1 MINQFSL
8 KVGVR
13 YLFTGASG
21 FSKLVNTVSVVGLAL
36 GIILLI
42 VVSSVHNGLADE
54 RRNMLLRVVP
64 HAFLTA
70 GADSSLR
77 IEAIRA
83 MDEVTSIRREFR
95 GMAIVAGRAAAPV
108 VLDLIGV
115 DLAIGSVVP
124 ADFVE
129 GSTFNETMQ
138 HGIALPQYLANRL
151 GHRLGDAIDLTFVVP
166 TPSGL
171 TSTSASFQ
179 LTGLFKF
186 VTEVDAITAF
196 VGLAALQERRLLS
209 TGKVGWNIS
218 VAEPFEVEAL
228 LADQPDV
235 STWIDTHGEAFRAY
249 QLERTVMYLLMT
261 LVLMLASFNIIAG
274 QAMLINVKRAD
285 IAILATLGASRRQ
298 LLSAFAIQGGVITAV
313 GIGVGLVLGL
323 TIANN
328 INVIFDTIDGALG
341 IAILEQTA
349 FTELP
354 ARVALF
360 DVVGAVLIAL
370 VLGGFALVKPLRLAL
385 LESPAYVLNRL
396 S

>member
-1 MINQFSL
+1 
-8 KVGVR
+8 
-13 YLFTGASG
+13 
-21 FSKLVNTVSVVGLAL
+21 
-36 GIILLI
+36 
-42 VVSSVHNGLADE
+42 
-54 RRNMLLRVVP
+54 
-64 HAFLTA
+64 
-70 GADSSLR
+70 
-77 IEAIRA
+77 
-83 MDEVTSIRREFR
+83 
-95 GMAIVAGRAAAPV
+95 
-108 VLDLIGV
+108 
-115 DLAIGSVVP
+115 
-124 ADFVE
+124 
-129 GSTFNETMQ
+129 
-138 HGIALPQYLANRL
+138 
-151 GHRLGDAIDLTFVVP
+151 
-166 TPSGL
+166 
-171 TSTSASFQ
+171 
-179 LTGLFKF
+179 
-186 VTEVDAITAF
+186 
-196 VGLAALQERRLLS
+196 
-209 TGKVGWNIS
+209 
-218 VAEPFEVEAL
+218 
-228 LADQPDV
+228 
-235 STWIDTHGEAFRAY
+235 
-249 QLERTVMYLLMT
+249 MYLLMT

-298 LLSAFAIQGGVITAV
+298 LLSAFAIQGGVITAA

>member
-1 MINQFSL
+1 
-8 KVGVR
+8 
-13 YLFTGASG
+13 
-21 FSKLVNTVSVVGLAL
+21 
-36 GIILLI
+36 
-42 VVSSVHNGLADE
+42 
-54 RRNMLLRVVP
+54 
-64 HAFLTA
+64 
-70 GADSSLR
+70 
-77 IEAIRA
+77 
-83 MDEVTSIRREFR
+83 
-95 GMAIVAGRAAAPV
+95 
-108 VLDLIGV
+108 
-115 DLAIGSVVP
+115 
-124 ADFVE
+124 
-129 GSTFNETMQ
+129 
-138 HGIALPQYLANRL
+138 
-151 GHRLGDAIDLTFVVP
+151 
-166 TPSGL
+166 
-171 TSTSASFQ
+171 
-179 LTGLFKF
+179 
-186 VTEVDAITAF
+186 
-196 VGLAALQERRLLS
+196 
-209 TGKVGWNIS
+209 
-218 VAEPFEVEAL
+218 
-228 LADQPDV
+228 
-235 STWIDTHGEAFRAY
+235 
-249 QLERTVMYLLMT
+249 MYLLMT